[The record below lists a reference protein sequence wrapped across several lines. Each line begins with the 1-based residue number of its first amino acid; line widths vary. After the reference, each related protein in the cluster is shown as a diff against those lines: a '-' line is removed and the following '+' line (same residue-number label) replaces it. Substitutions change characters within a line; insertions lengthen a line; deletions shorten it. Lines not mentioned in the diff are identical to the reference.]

1 MTASKK
7 TSTPVTDHPWLIV
20 CGDNTNSQSLLQE
33 SLFSL
38 ANGYIG
44 TRGTLEEGAAG
55 TVGCQESDS
64 CEGTYLNG
72 LFYQEK
78 IPYGEISFG
87 NATHND
93 RMLQV
98 PDGKELILSL
108 NGQRFYP
115 SQQPMKHASQDSGR
129 VFDMASAVLVRR
141 QLMTNDDGKLLMLVS
156 RRFVSLADQHL
167 IAIRYQL
174 TPLNFSG
181 SVQIQSSLNAGYQ
194 SIHID
199 DDPRAGELDIKS
211 SLTLIEQ
218 QQSQAQLLMLHQIKG
233 QQIKVCSV
241 VDHVS
246 PDNQLESIDSQ
257 IVGDKMLVTFELSL
271 TLDQASTV
279 EKYISY
285 SHQKEGENVALITDT
300 LAKIAQARQLGYA
313 QAYRQHQAVVK
324 RFWQDADIEIKGDP
338 LLQQGMRFNL
348 LHLFMSVGKDGRSNI
363 GAKGLTG
370 PGYDG
375 HYFWDS
381 EIYILPFLIYT
392 KPELARNLLSFRFNT
407 LDKARNRA
415 RALAHTTGALYPWRT
430 IGGDECSAFFPAGT
444 AQYHIN
450 AAIAYAIRSYF
461 YATDDWQFM
470 LDQGAEMLFETA
482 RIWSQMGHFSD
493 QHQGRFCL
501 HEVTGPD
508 EYTAMVNNNFY
519 TNSMAKLHLGFAVEI
534 AQLMQQRS
542 NNAYADLVE
551 KIGLTSAELTRWQY
565 AAQYMYLPYDEK
577 IGVNPQDD
585 SFLSKP
591 KWDTAN
597 TPSDKYPL
605 LIHFHPLVIYRHQ
618 VLKQADVVLAMFL
631 LDDQFDPGL
640 KKRNLDY
647 YEPLT
652 THDSTLSACIHSIE
666 YAETGDYQ
674 RAYEF
679 FEQTV
684 RMDLDDH
691 HGNSG
696 YGLHTACMAGSW
708 LSIVQGFAGMR
719 VRDNQLHFKPVLP
732 AQWQEATFKL
742 CFRGRRLSI
751 TLAPTGTNYQLLSGE
766 PLTIFEGE
774 HQITL
779 TCGDTA
785 TTGAN

>member
-7 TSTPVTDHPWLIV
+7 TSTPVFNRSWQIV
-20 CGDNTNSQSLLQE
+20 CGDIEPGQGLLKE
-33 SLFSL
+33 SIFSL

-44 TRGTLEEGAAG
+44 TRGTLEGGAEGPDGNAK
-55 TVGCQESDS
+55 SDR

-72 LFYQEK
+72 LFYQEQ

-98 PDGKELILSL
+98 PDGKELTLSL
-108 NGQRFYP
+108 DGQPFYP
-115 SQQPMKHASQDSGR
+115 TEDTER
-129 VFDMASAVLVRR
+129 VFDMGSAVLTCKQR
-141 QLMTNDDGKLLMLVS
+141 MTTNDGQSLMLVS
-156 RRFVSLADQHL
+156 RRFVSLSNQHL
-167 IAIRYQL
+167 IAIEYQL

-181 SVQIQSSLNAGYQ
+181 AVHLQSSLDAGYQ
-194 SIHID
+194 SIHVD
-199 DDPRAGELDIKS
+199 DDPRAGELDIKC

-218 QQSQAQLLMLHQIKG
+218 QQSQAQILMLHQIKG
-233 QQIKVCSV
+233 QQTHVCSV
-241 VDHVS
+241 LDHRS
-246 PDNQLESIDSQ
+246 PDSLLKPVDSQ
-257 IVGDKMLVTFELSL
+257 VSGDKTLL
-271 TLDQASTV
+271 TLEINLIEEQASTI
-279 EKYISY
+279 EKYIGY
-285 SHQKEGENVALITDT
+285 SHQHLDQVTDT
-300 LAKIAQARQLGYA
+300 EHLSAIASCQEQIKQARQLGFDA
-313 QAYRQHQAVVK
+313 LFHQHQSVVSQ
-324 RFWQDADIEIKGDP
+324 FWQDSDIEISGDP
-338 LLQQGMRFNL
+338 LLQQGIRFNL
-348 LHLFMSVGKDGRSNI
+348 LHLFMSVGKDGHSNI

-392 KPELARNLLSFRFNT
+392 NPELAKNLLSFRYNT
-407 LDKARNRA
+407 LDKARARA
-415 RALAHTTGALYPWRT
+415 RSLAHNTGALYPWRT

-450 AAIAYAIRSYF
+450 AAIAYGIRSYY

-470 LDQGAEMLFETA
+470 LEQGAEMLFETA
-482 RIWSQMGHFSD
+482 RIWAQMGHFSK
-493 QHQGRFCL
+493 QHQGQFCI

-519 TNSMAKLHLGFAVEI
+519 TNAMAKLHLGFAVEI

-542 NNAYADLVE
+542 SNDYADLIN
-551 KIGLTSAELTRWQY
+551 KIGLSDAELTQWQH
-565 AAQYMYLPYDEK
+565 AAQAMYLPYDEQL
-577 IGVNPQDD
+577 GVNPQDD

-591 KWDTAN
+591 TWDTAN
-597 TPSDKYPL
+597 TPADKYPL

-631 LDDQFDPGL
+631 LDDQFDL
-640 KKRNLDY
+640 DVKKRNLDY

-684 RMDLDDH
+684 RMDLDNH

-719 VRDNQLHFKPVLP
+719 VRDNQLHFNPVLP
-732 AQWQEATFKL
+732 AQWQETTIKL

-751 TLAPTGTNYQLLSGE
+751 TLTPTGTRYQLLSGE

-774 HQITL
+774 QQLSLSCDQTE
-779 TCGDTA
+779 
-785 TTGAN
+785 TTGVI